1 MSRVSPLVIVMA
13 LVAAACNGVV
23 ATSSTSSTT
32 TSMVRPP
39 STVSTLVST
48 TTTMSPSALA
58 PDWYWP
64 EQQPRSGGAEGSG
77 CAPGSDQL
85 PDGYW
90 FGMVTA
96 YSAEDITFDLACWFS
111 DEDEPNG
118 YRIRNDNAALRT
130 IAVADGAEAWRIDL
144 DFELGLAPPIPFSDW
159 VPETANFIVCPG
171 ESCLVWIHTEG
182 GVVCELVEQYT
193 P

>member
-1 MSRVSPLVIVMA
+1 MAVWPPAFSVPLHDRFSGDRGTTVRHILTRARSRCVIRDDVS
-13 LVAAACNGVV
+13 N
-23 ATSSTSSTT
+23 T
-32 TSMVRPP
+32 
-39 STVSTLVST
+39 
-48 TTTMSPSALA
+48 
-58 PDWYWP
+58 YWP